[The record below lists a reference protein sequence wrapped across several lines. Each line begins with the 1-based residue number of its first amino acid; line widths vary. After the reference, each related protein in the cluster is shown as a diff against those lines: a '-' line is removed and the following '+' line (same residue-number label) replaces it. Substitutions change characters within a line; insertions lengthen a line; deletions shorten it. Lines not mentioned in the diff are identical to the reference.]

1 MFLQPRGNNL
11 NHHRRKGGRVM
22 DTPVESPVTFANVG
36 KARWWRGGIF
46 ASQTGYV
53 LLALV
58 ALFVVMNFAS
68 PYFFTEGNM
77 QNVAKNFSF
86 IAIATLGMTFVIITG
101 GIDLSV
107 GSMMC
112 FSAMITSMV
121 MTDLST
127 PGMPGASWFVHLAAD
142 GKTVV
147 ANMPGLMLL
156 ISVLAGLGAALIV
169 GLVNGFCIAV
179 LGLSP
184 FVTTLGMLSIVR
196 GLGYVVSNGRGSF
209 PGGPDADYFYAL
221 TSGDVFGV
229 PVPFIYLVILA
240 GVMAVVLHHTTFG
253 RHVFALGG
261 NEKAAELTGI
271 SVVRVKIEVYV
282 ICALAAGLQGIII
295 SGWLGSAPANMA
307 TSYELNVIAAAVIG
321 GANLAGGVGGPLGA
335 IVGCVLLEVIRNG
348 LVLAQVNSYWQQAL
362 VGVII
367 IAAVLVDRVRSR
379 LV

>member
-1 MFLQPRGNNL
+1 MSVPMENPISF
-11 NHHRRKGGRVM
+11 
-22 DTPVESPVTFANVG
+22 TNVG
-36 KARWWRGGIF
+36 RSKWWHRGIF

-58 ALFVVMNFAS
+58 VLMIAMRFAS

-86 IAIATLGMTFVIITG
+86 IAIATLGITFVIITG

-121 MTDLST
+121 MVELS
-127 PGMPGASWFVHLAAD
+127 ASGSSFVHLAAD

-147 ANMPGLMLL
+147 ANVPGLIFL
-156 ISVLAGLGAALIV
+156 ISVLAGLLAAFIV
-169 GLVNGFCIAV
+169 GIINGFCIAV

-196 GLGYVVSNGRGSF
+196 GLAYVVSNGRGSF
-209 PGGPDADYFYAL
+209 PGGPDADLFYGL
-221 TSGDVFGV
+221 TSGDVYGV
-229 PVPFIYLVILA
+229 PAPFIYLVILA
-240 GVMAVVLHHTTFG
+240 LVMAVVLHHTSFG

-271 SVVRVKIEVYV
+271 PVVRVKIQVYV
-282 ICALAAGLQGIII
+282 LCALAAGLQGIII

-321 GANLAGGVGGPLGA
+321 GANLAGGLGGPLGA

-348 LVLAQVNSYWQQAL
+348 LVLAQVNSYWQQTL

-367 IAAVLVDRVRSR
+367 ILAVLVDRIRSR
-379 LV
+379 MT

>member
-1 MFLQPRGNNL
+1 MALP
-11 NHHRRKGGRVM
+11 M
-22 DTPVESPVTFANVG
+22 ESPVTFSNVG
-36 KARWWRGGIF
+36 KTAWWQRGVF
-46 ASQTGYV
+46 ASQTAYVTLALLV
-53 LLALV
+53 LLV
-58 ALFVVMNFAS
+58 IMHFAS

-86 IAIATLGMTFVIITG
+86 IAIATLGVTFVIITG

-121 MTDLST
+121 MTALST
-127 PGMPGASWFVHLAAD
+127 PGMPGASLFVHLAAD

-147 ANMPGLMLL
+147 ANVPGLILVT
-156 ISVLAGLGAALIV
+156 SVLSGLGVALIV

-209 PGGPDADYFYAL
+209 PGGPDADYFYRL
-221 TSGDVFGV
+221 TSGDLLGV
-229 PVPFIYLVILA
+229 PMPFLYLVILA
-240 GVMAVVLHHTTFG
+240 LIMAVVLHHTTFG

-261 NEKAAELTGI
+261 NEKAAELTGVA
-271 SVVRVKIEVYV
+271 VVRVKIEVYV

-295 SGWLGSAPANMA
+295 CGWLGSAPANMA

-321 GANLAGGVGGPLGA
+321 GANLAGGIGGPLGA

-348 LVLAQVNSYWQQAL
+348 LVLAQVNSYWQQTL

-367 IAAVLVDRVRSR
+367 ILAVLVDRVRSR
-379 LV
+379 ML

>member
-1 MFLQPRGNNL
+1 MALP
-11 NHHRRKGGRVM
+11 M
-22 DTPVESPVTFANVG
+22 ESPVSFANVG
-36 KARWWRGGIF
+36 QTRWWQRGIF

-53 LLALV
+53 ALAL
-58 ALFVVMNFAS
+58 LLLLVVMHFAS
-68 PYFFTEGNM
+68 PYFFTQGNM

-86 IAIATLGMTFVIITG
+86 IAIATLGVTFVIITG

-121 MTDLST
+121 MSDLST
-127 PGMPGASWFVHLAAD
+127 PGMPGASLFVHMAAD

-147 ANMPGLMLL
+147 ANVPGLILFVS
-156 ISVLAGLGAALIV
+156 IVAGLATALIV
-169 GLVNGFCIAV
+169 GLANGFCIAV

-196 GLGYVVSNGRGSF
+196 GLAYVVSNGRGSF

-221 TSGDVFGV
+221 TSGDVYGM
-229 PVPFIYLVILA
+229 PAPFIYLVILA
-240 GVMAVVLHHTTFG
+240 VTMAVVLHHTTFG

-282 ICALAAGLQGIII
+282 ISALAAGLQGIII

-321 GANLAGGVGGPLGA
+321 GANLAGGMGGPLGA

-348 LVLAQVNSYWQQAL
+348 LVLAQVSSYWQQTL

-367 IAAVLVDRVRSR
+367 ILAVLVDRIRSR
-379 LV
+379 ML

>member
-1 MFLQPRGNNL
+1 MAMPL
-11 NHHRRKGGRVM
+11 
-22 DTPVESPVTFANVG
+22 ESPISFTNVG
-36 KARWWRGGIF
+36 RIRWWQRGIF

-53 LLALV
+53 LLALAV
-58 ALFVVMNFAS
+58 LLVIMHFAS
-68 PYFFTEGNM
+68 PYFFTEGNI

-86 IAIATLGMTFVIITG
+86 IAIATLGVTFVIITG

-121 MTDLST
+121 MTELSA
-127 PGMPGASWFVHLAAD
+127 PGSPAGSLFVHMASD
-142 GKTVV
+142 GKTAL
-147 ANMPGLMLL
+147 ANVPGLILL
-156 ISVLAGLGAALIV
+156 VSMLAGLGVALLA

-221 TSGDVFGV
+221 TSGDVLGV
-229 PVPFIYLVILA
+229 PVPFIYLMVLA
-240 GVMAVVLHHTTFG
+240 LAMAVVLHHSSFG

-271 SVVRVKIEVYV
+271 PVVRVKIEVYV
-282 ICALAAGLQGIII
+282 TCALAAGLQGIII

-321 GANLAGGVGGPLGA
+321 GANLAGGIGGPLGA

-348 LVLAQVNSYWQQAL
+348 LVLAQVSSYWQQTL

-367 IAAVLVDRVRSR
+367 ILAVLVDRIRSR
-379 LV
+379 MI

>member
-1 MFLQPRGNNL
+1 MAMPL
-11 NHHRRKGGRVM
+11 
-22 DTPVESPVTFANVG
+22 ESPITFSNIG
-36 KARWWRGGIF
+36 KIRWWQRGIF

-53 LLALV
+53 LLALAV
-58 ALFVVMNFAS
+58 LLVVMHFAS

-86 IAIATLGMTFVIITG
+86 IAIATLGVTFVIITG

-112 FSAMITSMV
+112 FSAMVTSMV
-121 MTDLST
+121 MTELSA
-127 PGMPGASWFVHLAAD
+127 PGSPAGSLFVHMAAD
-142 GKTVV
+142 GKTVL
-147 ANMPGLMLL
+147 ANVPGLILVVSL
-156 ISVLAGLGAALIV
+156 LAGLGVALLA

-221 TSGDVFGV
+221 TSGDVLGV
-229 PVPFIYLVILA
+229 PVPFIYLIVLA
-240 GVMAVVLHHTTFG
+240 LAMAVVLHHSSFG

-271 SVVRVKIEVYV
+271 PVVRVKIEVYV

-321 GANLAGGVGGPLGA
+321 GANLAGGIGGPLGA

-348 LVLAQVNSYWQQAL
+348 LVLAQVSSYWQQTL

-367 IAAVLVDRVRSR
+367 ILAVLVDRIRSR
-379 LV
+379 MI

>member
-1 MFLQPRGNNL
+1 MSVPI
-11 NHHRRKGGRVM
+11 
-22 DTPVESPVTFANVG
+22 ESPISFSNVG
-36 KARWWRGGIF
+36 RTRWWQRSVF
-46 ASQTGYV
+46 ASQTAYV
-53 LLALV
+53 TFALLL
-58 ALFVVMNFAS
+58 LLVVMNFAS
-68 PYFFTEGNM
+68 PYFFTEGNI

-86 IAIATLGMTFVIITG
+86 IAIATLGVTFVIITG

-112 FSAMITSMV
+112 FAAMITSMV
-121 MTDLST
+121 MSGLST
-127 PGMPGASWFVHLAAD
+127 PGAPGASLFVHLAAD
-142 GKTVV
+142 NKTVI
-147 ANMPGLMLL
+147 ANVPGLIL
-156 ISVLAGLGAALIV
+156 IVSVLAGLAASLIV
-169 GLVNGFCIAV
+169 GLANGFCIAV

-184 FVTTLGMLSIVR
+184 FVTTLGALSIVR
-196 GLGYVVSNGRGSF
+196 GLAYVVSNGRGSF
-209 PGGPDADYFYAL
+209 PGGPDAEYFYAL

-229 PVPFIYLVILA
+229 PAPFIYLMILA
-240 GVMAVVLHHTTFG
+240 LIMAVVLHHTTFG

-282 ICALAAGLQGIII
+282 LCALAAGLQGIII

-321 GANLAGGVGGPLGA
+321 GANLAGGIGGPLGA

-348 LVLAQVNSYWQQAL
+348 LVLAQVNSYWQQTL

-367 IAAVLVDRVRSR
+367 IMAVLVDRIRSR
-379 LV
+379 MT

>member
-1 MFLQPRGNNL
+1 MA
-11 NHHRRKGGRVM
+11 
-22 DTPVESPVTFANVG
+22 TPLDSSLTFSNVG
-36 KARWWRGGIF
+36 KDKWWRSGFF

-68 PYFFTEGNM
+68 PYFLTEGNM

-86 IAIATLGMTFVIITG
+86 IAIATLGVTFVIITG

-107 GSMMC
+107 GSVMC

-121 MTDLST
+121 MTHIST
-127 PGMPGASWFVHLAAD
+127 PGMPGADWFVHLAPD
-142 GKTVV
+142 GKTVI
-147 ANMPGLMLL
+147 ANMPGLILL
-156 ISVLAGLGAALIV
+156 VSVLAGLGVALVV

-209 PGGPDADYFYAL
+209 PSGPEASYLYTL
-221 TSGDVFGV
+221 TSGVVFGM
-229 PVPFIYLVILA
+229 PAPFIYLVVLA
-240 GVMAVVLHHTTFG
+240 VAMAVVLHHTGFG
-253 RHVFALGG
+253 RHVFAVGG
-261 NEKAAELTGI
+261 NEKAAALTGI
-271 SVVRVKIEVYV
+271 PVVRVKIEIYV

-321 GANLAGGVGGPLGA
+321 GANLAGGIGGPLGA

-348 LVLAQVNSYWQQAL
+348 LVLAQVNSYWQQTL

-367 IAAVLVDRVRSR
+367 IAAVLVDRLRSR
-379 LV
+379 MA

>member
-1 MFLQPRGNNL
+1 MALPL
-11 NHHRRKGGRVM
+11 
-22 DTPVESPVTFANVG
+22 ESPISFANVG
-36 KARWWRGGIF
+36 QVRWWQRGFF

-53 LLALV
+53 ALALLV
-58 ALFVVMNFAS
+58 LIVVMNFAS
-68 PYFFTEGNM
+68 PYFFTEGNI

-86 IAIATLGMTFVIITG
+86 IAIATLGVTLVIITG

-112 FSAMITSMV
+112 FSAMVTSMV
-121 MTDLST
+121 MTGLST
-127 PGMPGASWFVHLAAD
+127 PGMPGASLFVHMAAD

-147 ANMPGLMLL
+147 ANIPGLILL
-156 ISVLAGLGAALIV
+156 ISVLAGLGTALIV
-169 GLVNGFCIAV
+169 GLVNGFCIAA

-196 GLGYVVSNGRGSF
+196 GLGYVISNGRGAS
-209 PGGPDADYFYAL
+209 PAGPDADYFYAL
-221 TSGDVFGV
+221 TSGDVYGV
-229 PVPFIYLVILA
+229 PAPFIYLVILA
-240 GVMAVVLHHTTFG
+240 LLMAVVLHHTAFG

-261 NEKAAELTGI
+261 NEKAAELTGV

-282 ICALAAGLQGIII
+282 LCALGAGLQGIIVC
-295 SGWLGSAPANMA
+295 GWLGSAPANMA

-348 LVLAQVNSYWQQAL
+348 LVLAQVNSYWQQTL

-367 IAAVLVDRVRSR
+367 ILAVLVDRVRSR
-379 LV
+379 MI

>member
-1 MFLQPRGNNL
+1 MTVP
-11 NHHRRKGGRVM
+11 M
-22 DTPVESPVTFANVG
+22 ESPITFTNVSRA
-36 KARWWRGGIF
+36 KWWRRGIF
-46 ASQTGYV
+46 ATQTGYV
-53 LLALV
+53 TV
-58 ALFVVMNFAS
+58 ALILLVVVMNFAS
-68 PYFFTEGNM
+68 PFFLTEGNI
-77 QNVAKNFSF
+77 QNMAKNFSF
-86 IAIATLGMTFVIITG
+86 IAIATLGMTFVIITA

-121 MTDLST
+121 MMHIST
-127 PGMPGASWFVHLAAD
+127 PGVSGAEWFVHLGAD
-142 GKTVV
+142 GKTVI
-147 ANMPGLMLL
+147 ANVPGLILL
-156 ISVLAGLGAALIV
+156 VSVLAGLGVALIV
-169 GLVNGFCIAV
+169 GLLNGFCIAV

-229 PVPFIYLVILA
+229 PAPFIYLVILA
-240 GVMAVVLHHTTFG
+240 VVMAIVLHHTTFG

-261 NEKAAELTGI
+261 NERAAELTGI
-271 SVVRVKIEVYV
+271 PVVRVKIEVYV

>member
-1 MFLQPRGNNL
+1 MSAPA
-11 NHHRRKGGRVM
+11 
-22 DTPVESPVTFANVG
+22 ESPLIFGNVG
-36 KARWWRGGIF
+36 KARWWQSGIF

-58 ALFVVMNFAS
+58 MLFIVMNFAS

-86 IAIATLGMTFVIITG
+86 IAIATLGVTFVIITG

-112 FSAMITSMV
+112 FSAMVTSMV
-121 MTDLST
+121 MTGIST
-127 PGMPGASWFVHLAAD
+127 PGMPGASLFVHLAAD
-142 GKTVV
+142 GKTAI
-147 ANMPGLMLL
+147 ANVPGLILL
-156 ISVLAGLGAALIV
+156 ISVLAGLGVALIV

-209 PGGPDADYFYAL
+209 PGGPDAYYFYAL
-221 TSGDVFGV
+221 TSGDLFGV
-229 PVPFIYLVILA
+229 PAPFLYLLVLA
-240 GVMAVVLHHTTFG
+240 VGMAVVLHHMSFG
-253 RHVFALGG
+253 RYVFAVGG
-261 NEKAAELTGI
+261 NEKAAALTGI
-271 SVVRVKIEVYV
+271 AVGRLKMAVYV
-282 ICALAAGLQGIII
+282 ICALAAGLQGIIV

-307 TSYELNVIAAAVIG
+307 TSYELNIIAAAVIG
-321 GANLAGGVGGPLGA
+321 GANLAGGGGGPLGA

-348 LVLAQVNSYWQQAL
+348 LVLAQVNSYWQQTL
-362 VGVII
+362 VGMII
-367 IAAVLVDRVRSR
+367 IVAVLVDRIRSR
-379 LV
+379 MA

>member
-1 MFLQPRGNNL
+1 
-11 NHHRRKGGRVM
+11 
-22 DTPVESPVTFANVG
+22 
-36 KARWWRGGIF
+36 
-46 ASQTGYV
+46 
-53 LLALV
+53 
-58 ALFVVMNFAS
+58 
-68 PYFFTEGNM
+68 
-77 QNVAKNFSF
+77 
-86 IAIATLGMTFVIITG
+86 
-101 GIDLSV
+101 
-107 GSMMC
+107 
-112 FSAMITSMV
+112 MITSMV
-121 MTDLST
+121 MSELSA
-127 PGMPGASWFVHLAAD
+127 PGSPLVHMAAD
-142 GKTVV
+142 GKTVL
-147 ANMPGLMLL
+147 ANVPGLILL
-156 ISVLAGLGAALIV
+156 MSILTGLGVALIA

-221 TSGDVFGV
+221 TSGDVLGV

-240 GVMAVVLHHTTFG
+240 LAMAVVLHHSHSAFG

-271 SVVRVKIEVYV
+271 PVVRVKIEVYV

-321 GANLAGGVGGPLGA
+321 GANLAGGIGGPLGA

-348 LVLAQVNSYWQQAL
+348 LVLAQVSSYWQQTL

-367 IAAVLVDRVRSR
+367 ILAVLVDRIRSR
-379 LV
+379 MT

>member
-1 MFLQPRGNNL
+1 MSVPI
-11 NHHRRKGGRVM
+11 
-22 DTPVESPVTFANVG
+22 ESPISFSNVG
-36 KARWWRGGIF
+36 RTRWWQRSVF
-46 ASQTGYV
+46 ASQTAYV
-53 LLALV
+53 TFALLL
-58 ALFVVMNFAS
+58 LLVVMNFAS
-68 PYFFTEGNM
+68 PYFFTEGNI

-86 IAIATLGMTFVIITG
+86 IAIATLGVTFVIITG

-112 FSAMITSMV
+112 FAAMITSMV
-121 MTDLST
+121 MSGLST
-127 PGMPGASWFVHLAAD
+127 PGAPGASLFVHLAAD
-142 GKTVV
+142 NKTVI
-147 ANMPGLMLL
+147 ANVPGLIL
-156 ISVLAGLGAALIV
+156 IVSVLAGLAASLIV
-169 GLVNGFCIAV
+169 GLANGFCIAV

-184 FVTTLGMLSIVR
+184 FVTTLGALSIVR
-196 GLGYVVSNGRGSF
+196 GLAYVVSNGRGSF
-209 PGGPDADYFYAL
+209 PGGPDAEYFYAL

-229 PVPFIYLVILA
+229 PAPFIYLMILA
-240 GVMAVVLHHTTFG
+240 LIMAVVLHHTTFG

-282 ICALAAGLQGIII
+282 LCALAAGLQGIII

-321 GANLAGGVGGPLGA
+321 GANLAGGIGGPLGA

-348 LVLAQVNSYWQQAL
+348 LVLAQVNSYWQQTL

-367 IAAVLVDRVRSR
+367 ILAVLVDRIRSR
-379 LV
+379 MT